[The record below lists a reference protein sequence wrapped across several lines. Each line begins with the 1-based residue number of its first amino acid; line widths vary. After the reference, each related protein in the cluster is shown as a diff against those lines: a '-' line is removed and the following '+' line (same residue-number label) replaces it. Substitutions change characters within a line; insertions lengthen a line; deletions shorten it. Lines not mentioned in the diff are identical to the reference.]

1 MRGVSNKTLSPKI
14 DKSFLCCNV
23 KREPAGMILADPLT
37 DNASIGFSILAI
49 VADRKATNA

>member
-23 KREPAGMILADPLT
+23 KREPAGLTLADPLT
-37 DNASIGFSILAI
+37 DSTSIGFSILAI